1 MADCLQ
7 VISSALFVTN
17 VRGDGGISGGARQIF
32 TFAEG
37 NMLAFGVLVALGQA
51 EINDINVIFCALVA
65 ANEEIIRFYISVN
78 DSLFMHFLNS
88 LDLQS
93 TMRASVI

>member
-1 MADCLQ
+1 MADRLQ
-7 VISSALFVTN
+7 VISSALFVAN
-17 VRGDGGISGGARQIF
+17 MCGDGGISGGSCQIF

-88 LDLQS
+88 LNLQS

>member
-1 MADCLQ
+1 MSGDRG
-7 VISSALFVTN
+7 VSGSA
-17 VRGDGGISGGARQIF
+17 SQIF
-32 TFAEG
+32 TFTEG
-37 NMLAFGVLVALGQA
+37 NMLAFGVLVALRQA

-78 DSLFMHFLNS
+78 DSLFMYFLNS

-93 TMRASVI
+93 TTIARVR